1 MDPTLIG
8 ILGLVL
14 FLVLLVLGVH
24 VGVAMFAAGA
34 VGAIAI
40 LGFQGGL
47 MQLGT
52 APYRVGS
59 TYGYAAVPLFLLMGS
74 FTVYG
79 EIAEDAYRALYT
91 WVSRL
96 PGSLAVATTLAC
108 GAFGAAS
115 GSSVASAAIFTKAS
129 LPEMIK
135 YKYDTSLAVGCVAAA
150 GTFATMIP
158 PSILLILYG
167 IFTETSIAKLFLAG
181 ILPGLFTV
189 VVYAASIV
197 FRAWRNPKLAPVA
210 KERVFSWK
218 DRVSSFPMMWPIA
231 LLVTIVIG
239 GIYLGWFTPTEAGAA
254 GSVAALAIVLV
265 RKGPRGSHLG
275 SVLRDT
281 AHTTAQIFVIIIGAI
296 VLSRFLAVSQI
307 PTELAS
313 LLEGL
318 PVPRVV
324 ILTGF
329 LIMYFFLGMVV
340 SATGMLAITLPIVA
354 PILAGLGY
362 DLIWFG
368 IIAIKMCEIAV
379 VTPPVGLNC
388 YIVKGVAGKQATLEQ
403 VFAGI
408 WPFIICDFVVLIFL
422 IAFPQIAL
430 LLPNLTG

>member
-8 ILGLVL
+8 VLGLVL

-24 VGVAMFAAGA
+24 VGVAMFAAGV
-34 VGAIAI
+34 VGAMVI
-40 LGFQGGL
+40 LGFQAGL
-47 MQLGT
+47 MQIGT
-52 APYRVGS
+52 APFRVGS

-74 FTVYG
+74 FTIYG

-96 PGSLAVATTLAC
+96 PGALAVATTLAC

-129 LPEMIK
+129 LPEMLK
-135 YKYDTSLAVGCVAAA
+135 YKYDTTLAVGCVAAA

-189 VVYAASIV
+189 VVYAVSIV
-197 FRAWRNPKLAPVA
+197 FRVRRNPQLAPVA
-210 KERVFSWK
+210 EERVFSWK

-231 LLVTIVIG
+231 LLATIVIG

-254 GSVAALAIVLV
+254 GAAAAFVIVLA
-265 RKGPRGSHLG
+265 RRGPRGSHLG

-281 AHTTAQIFVIIIGAI
+281 AHTTAQIFIIIIGAI

-307 PTELAS
+307 PVELAS

-318 PVPRVV
+318 PVPPVV
-324 ILTGF
+324 ILMGF
-329 LIMYFFLGMVV
+329 LAMYFFLGMVV

-379 VTPPVGLNC
+379 VTPPVGLNV
-388 YIVKGVAGKQATLEQ
+388 YIVKGAAGEQATLEQ
-403 VFAGI
+403 IFAGI
-408 WPFIICDFVVLIFL
+408 WPFILCDFVVLIFL

-430 LLPNLTG
+430 FLPNLTG